1 MLYLFDVTYMSQHW
15 WIDVMSSGI
24 NKQIQLLQPSVCCFS
39 QRRNVH
45 PLDFRVK
52 SNFSTVITSLD
63 DAPNIWPSWHF
74 CTRWYNHR
82 GLHIN
87 MLTKV

>member
-1 MLYLFDVTYMSQHW
+1 MTK
-15 WIDVMSSGI
+15 IGI
-24 NKQIQLLQPSVCCFS
+24 KNHLKILEVGKNS

-74 CTRWYNHR
+74 CTRWYEGDLGHALFLLSR
-82 GLHIN
+82 PYGFLQFGPGRS
-87 MLTKV
+87 